1 MAAGQNCPKS
11 NCWYQKP
18 MTKICN
24 LMGLMCRSI
33 KKLVDWETLGRTC
46 NVQYVF
52 FGRNWATWVHSIL
65 NVFFFLHSWM
75 GTWTNILYTFTILNI
90 FFRWGYF
97 LGAKIGYQ
105 RILFFFCRVSKFI
118 WGDFCYPKAKH
129 TGESMGNT
137 FFWWWT
143 IQQIQLKA
151 NVSHDTK
158 HAAWQ
163 SQTKMQRAWVTA
175 CDIAGD
181 CHMVAYISDHWIGI
195 NILKFF

>member
-1 MAAGQNCPKS
+1 MFFLGGTEQHEFILYS
-11 NCWYQKP
+11 
-18 MTKICN
+18 
-24 LMGLMCRSI
+24 MCFFFC
-33 KKLVDWETLGRTC
+33 TLG
-46 NVQYVF
+46 
-52 FGRNWATWVHSIL
+52 
-65 NVFFFLHSWM
+65 WM

-97 LGAKIGYQ
+97 LRAKIGYQ
-105 RILFFFCRVSKFI
+105 RILFFCRVSKFI
-118 WGDFCYPKAKH
+118 WSDFCYPKAKH

-137 FFWWWT
+137 FFGGWT
-143 IQQIQLKA
+143 IQQIQLEA

-195 NILKFF
+195 NILKFFLNIYVPNEIIKTPPWSTLQSQV